1 MKADPRQI
9 ETQARRLVATIG
21 DQMQFRLD
29 PETAV
34 TSEFGIAVQY
44 RPSVSSDC
52 DIDGSYDH
60 DRCIISVDAAAVATR
75 RRFTILHELAHAL
88 GRIDGDF
95 QDWLFQFDGAG
106 RLEEERVA
114 NAFASLILLP
124 DDLIAQHIPVEGP
137 CAADVQRLAAVS
149 SASREAACVRAAQK
163 LRGTGMVA
171 LSQGSTVQ
179 LGINRGLPF
188 TIRRGTDMGRTSIF
202 AEASRKQSLRR
213 SGVRISFPQSQVE
226 SSMLEIDAVTDER
239 GYTFTVLMAGSA
251 PWVPL
256 TAIFSAPLGHEIDCQ
271 QCDRARLTFK
281 PECRRCGDRPCPE
294 HGCSCSASQRAARV
308 RRCQVC
314 NTELPAAERA
324 DVILCH
330 MCG

>member
-1 MKADPRQI
+1 MKADPSQI
-9 ETQARRLVATIG
+9 EAQARRLATIIG
-21 DQMQFRLD
+21 DHTQFRLD
-29 PETAV
+29 PQAAV
-34 TSEFGIAVQY
+34 TSEYGIEVQY
-44 RPSVSSDC
+44 RQSVSSDC

-88 GRIDGDF
+88 GRIDGEF
-95 QDWLFQFDGAG
+95 QDWLFQFETAG

-114 NAFASLILLP
+114 NAFAGLILLP
-124 DDLIAQHIPVEGP
+124 DDLVSQHIPAEGP
-137 CAADVQRLAAVS
+137 CAADVQRLAADS

-163 LRGTGMVA
+163 LRGAGMVT

-179 LGINRGLPF
+179 LAINRGLPF
-188 TIRRGTDMGRTSIF
+188 AIRRGTDMGSSSVF
-202 AEASRKQSLRR
+202 AEASRKHSLRR
-213 SGVRISFPQSQVE
+213 SGVRIRFPQSRVE
-226 SSMLEIDAVTDER
+226 SSMLEADAVTDET

-256 TAIFSAPLGHEIDCQ
+256 TAISSAPLGHEIDCQ

-281 PECRRCGDRPCPE
+281 PECQRCGDRPCPE
-294 HGCSCSASQRAARV
+294 HGCSCRARQRAARV
-308 RRCQVC
+308 RRCRVC
-314 NTELPAAERA
+314 NTELPVAERA
-324 DVILCH
+324 DVILCY